1 MHVVQIRRYET
12 NTSQP
17 RIEAIKKLATAL
29 AVSTD
34 TLLFDEGERGPDDE
48 LRLQFEA
55 LKHFSPEEK
64 QVAKAVLESLIL
76 IIVAIRDSPI
86 PAQLS
91 AGQVAVAQ
99 GLTAGGFAQQLVA
112 VGGIGIACGNNI
124 IALGGLLLRA
134 VTQGIV
140 AIAHTEC
147 IRLLGGESAHGIVVV
162 TIIHPG
168 LRIDQARQVVRRV
181 IAVLAGQ
188 SELPA
193 LLLLTYMWFRTRRI
207 HLTVPLHRI
216 I

>member
-140 AIAHTEC
+140 AIAHTKC
-147 IRLLGGESAHGIVVV
+147 IRLL
-162 TIIHPG
+162 
-168 LRIDQARQVVRRV
+168 
-181 IAVLAGQ
+181 
-188 SELPA
+188 
-193 LLLLTYMWFRTRRI
+193 
-207 HLTVPLHRI
+207 
-216 I
+216 